1 MTDTSTAMPKSPLGV
16 GKIISESF
24 SILFSNIVK
33 VMILGFVGAFLG
45 YLLTGLLVGFDT
57 AAGQV
62 DPVAAQDIGGM
73 FAGLGV
79 SFVITIIIYSLIT
92 AMIIQLAYDAKLGR
106 SNSLGE
112 YFSGAIGPLIPVI
125 ILSVVVTIAMMIGM
139 MALIIPGL
147 WAYAVFYVF
156 VPAAVIEKTGFNSLG
171 RSVALT
177 KEYRWPIVG
186 LFIVM
191 GIIAGI
197 LSAIPGFIGGFLLA
211 TAGGGGSLI
220 AFGVLMSVINAFAYG
235 LSAIAVAL
243 TYARLREIK
252 EGVAVDQIAAVF
264 E

>member
-1 MTDTSTAMPKSPLGV
+1 MTDTSTAMPKAPLGV

-33 VMILGFVGAFLG
+33 VVILGFVGAFIG
-45 YLLTGLLVGFDT
+45 YLITGALVGFDV

-62 DPVAAQDIGGM
+62 DPVAVQDPGSF
-73 FAGLGV
+73 FAGFGV
-79 SFVITIIIYSLIT
+79 SFVITIVIYSLIT

-112 YFSGAIGPLIPVI
+112 YFTGALGVLLPVV

-139 MALIIPGL
+139 VALVLPGL

-171 RSVALT
+171 RSAGLT

-191 GIIAGI
+191 GIIAGL
-197 LSAIPGFIGGFLLA
+197 LSVIPGFIGGFLIA
-211 TAGGGGSLI
+211 SAGGGGTIMFGALMSLI
-220 AFGVLMSVINAFAYG
+220 NGFAYG

-243 TYARLREIK
+243 TYARLREVK
-252 EGVAVDQIAAVF
+252 EGVAVDQIASVF
-264 E
+264 D